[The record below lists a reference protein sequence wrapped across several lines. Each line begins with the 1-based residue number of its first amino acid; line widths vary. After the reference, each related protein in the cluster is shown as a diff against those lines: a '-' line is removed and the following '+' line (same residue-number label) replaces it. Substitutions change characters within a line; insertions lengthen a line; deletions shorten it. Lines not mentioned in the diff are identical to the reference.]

1 MYLLTFRNQ
10 KTTAQPTLGIKT
22 EAGILDVQRAA
33 QGLGLPAVRADAASV
48 IAGGKMTREALEALA
63 QRAAEH
69 PDAPWFLPES
79 DIAHGPC
86 IPPPEKIVCVGLNYR
101 RHAQE
106 SGMPIPEVPVL
117 FSKFNNALAA
127 HRQDVPLPTNAQ
139 AYDYEVELGV
149 VIGRKAR
156 YVSEAEALN
165 YVFGYCT
172 LNDLSVRDLQMRTSQ
187 WLLGKTLD
195 RFLPTGPYLVTADE
209 IDDPQDLRLQCWMND
224 QLRQDS
230 NTSDMVFSVAEI
242 ISYLSQYMTLKP
254 GDLIS
259 TGTPEGVI
267 LGMEEKR
274 WLRPGDI
281 VSVEVEK
288 LGRLT
293 NRMVSENAG

>member
-48 IAGGKMTREALEALA
+48 IAGGNTTREALEALA
-63 QRAAEH
+63 MHAAEH
-69 PDAPWFLPES
+69 PDAPWFTPDS

-127 HRQDVPLPTNAQ
+127 HQQDVPLPTNAE

-156 YVSEAEALN
+156 YVSEADALD

-209 IDDPQDLRLQCWMND
+209 IDDPQDLHLQCWMND

-267 LGMEEKR
+267 LGMEEQR
-274 WLRPGDI
+274 WLRPGDL

-293 NRMVSENAG
+293 NRMVSEKAV